1 MVEIFGAAAPEVV
14 DTVVVVFSTMSWPSR
29 IPV

>member
-1 MVEIFGAAAPEVV
+1 MVELPGAAAWEVI

-29 IPV
+29 TPV